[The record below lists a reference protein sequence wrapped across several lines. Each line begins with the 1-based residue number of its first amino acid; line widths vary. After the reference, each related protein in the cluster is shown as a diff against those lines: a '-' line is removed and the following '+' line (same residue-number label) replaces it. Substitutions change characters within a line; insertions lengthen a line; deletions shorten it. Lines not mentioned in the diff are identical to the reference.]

1 MSGETLR
8 TYRWTRRAY
17 GRLID
22 EGILGEDDPIELLDG
37 VLVVKE
43 PQHTPHATAI
53 DLVAGALRAAFGVDW
68 LVRAQAPMAADRW
81 SEPEPDVY
89 VVAGAPR
96 DYLPEHPTRPAL
108 VVEVAHSSL
117 RLDRTRK
124 AAIYAKA
131 GVEDYWIVNL
141 VDRVL
146 EVHREPALL
155 GGPRRRWGYRSVES
169 LGGDARVSP
178 LAAPA
183 ARVAVADLLP

>member
-1 MSGETLR
+1 MSEDTLR

-22 EGILGEDDPIELLDG
+22 DGILGEDDPIELLDG
-37 VLVVKE
+37 LLVVKE
-43 PQHTPHATAI
+43 PQHTPHTTAI
-53 DLVAGALRAAFGVDW
+53 DLVAAVLRTAFGPGW

-89 VVAGAPR
+89 VVPGAPR

-108 VVEVAHSSL
+108 VVEVAQSSL

-124 AAIYAKA
+124 AAIYARA
-131 GVEDYWIVNL
+131 GVEDYWILNL

-146 EVHREPALL
+146 EVHREPVRLDT
-155 GGPRRRWGYRSVES
+155 PRGRWGYRSIET
-169 LGGDARVSP
+169 LAPDASVTP
-178 LAAPA
+178 LAAPT
-183 ARVAVADLLP
+183 ARISVADLLP